1 MENIRTCPLSGGC
14 RERRAILPRQLL
26 FRKYNI
32 LHRGGFPVARSTRS
46 DWQSFRVSCRI
57 RAQNVASR
65 TRAVFPNFANMR
77 ERKKPYS
84 VPDELR
90 TRIMRSNKS
99 HGNLSTELTL
109 ARLMRA
115 SRISGWRRRVLM
127 TGRPDFV
134 FKQQRVALF
143 IDGCYWHGCKCRRLP
158 KRNRRYWEEK
168 FRANQE
174 RDKRIT
180 RELRAMGW
188 NVVRFWE

>member
-1 MENIRTCPLSGGC
+1 LLAPCIIRL
-14 RERRAILPRQLL
+14 AISSSFVQKYAHRTLL
-26 FRKYNI
+26 AAPGLY
-32 LHRGGFPVARSTRS
+32 
-46 DWQSFRVSCRI
+46 
-57 RAQNVASR
+57 
-65 TRAVFPNFANMR
+65 FPNFANMR
-77 ERKKPYS
+77 ERKKPYL

-99 HGNLSTELTL
+99 HGNFSTELTL

-115 SRISGWRRRVLM
+115 NRISGWRRRVLM

-158 KRNRRYWEEK
+158 KKNREYWEAK
-168 FRANQE
+168 FRDNQA

-180 RELRAMGW
+180 RDLRAGGW
-188 NVVRFWE
+188 HVIRIWEHQLKHKPDTVVKRIAHTLTTALYRDGGL

>member
-1 MENIRTCPLSGGC
+1 
-14 RERRAILPRQLL
+14 
-26 FRKYNI
+26 
-32 LHRGGFPVARSTRS
+32 
-46 DWQSFRVSCRI
+46 
-57 RAQNVASR
+57 
-65 TRAVFPNFANMR
+65 MR

-115 SRISGWRRRVLM
+115 NRISGWRRRVLM

-158 KRNRRYWEEK
+158 KKNREYWEAK
-168 FRANQE
+168 FRDNQA

-180 RELRAMGW
+180 RDLRAGGW
-188 NVVRFWE
+188 HVIRIWEHQLKHKPETVVKRIAHTLTTALHSDGGL